1 MRVSDSHISP
11 SCVAARRARRAGA
24 GHLMLL
30 SPEPS
35 VRGHD
40 HRPQHPTTS
49 HHLRSGDHGATLT
62 SPPFALEGS
71 LTVLT
76 VPCFGFCFVNIHVS
90 LSPFQLLVSTSNNH
104 TLPVYLYRDNH
115 YNITFVTKYFSNV
128 EIFLSCKNISTA
140 PECCVPAPGQPETGL
155 RCADQGTTGS
165 VAPPRHCSH
174 SPYLAHCRMSPP
186 GILQEYWDI
195 QTRMYLIIVS
205 VSVADKLKR
214 SQI

>member
-1 MRVSDSHISP
+1 
-11 SCVAARRARRAGA
+11 
-24 GHLMLL
+24 MLL
-30 SPEPS
+30 SPGHS

-49 HHLRSGDHGATLT
+49 HHLRGHCRGEHGATLT
-62 SPPFALEGS
+62 SPPSALEA
-71 LTVLT
+71 
-76 VPCFGFCFVNIHVS
+76 HS
-90 LSPFQLLVSTSNNH
+90 LSWSSLSPVLGFVLSIFTCPFQLLVSTSNNH

-140 PECCVPAPGQPETGL
+140 PECCVPAPGQPETGW
-155 RCADQGTTGS
+155 RCADQGTTGC

-186 GILQEYWDI
+186 GILQGYWDL
-195 QTRMYLIIVS
+195 QTHVQIIFIIS
-205 VSVADKLKR
+205 VSVVSGYAKTISNR
-214 SQI
+214 VIQG